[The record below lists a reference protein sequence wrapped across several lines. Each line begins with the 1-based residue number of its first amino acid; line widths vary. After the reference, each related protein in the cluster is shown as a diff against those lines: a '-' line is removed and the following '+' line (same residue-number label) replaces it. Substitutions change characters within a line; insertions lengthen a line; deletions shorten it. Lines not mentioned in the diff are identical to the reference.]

1 MSLKSLITEE
11 VKKFLNES
19 VTIGVGD
26 YNYSTKL
33 ENILDVT
40 SLLSGKVYRNV
51 IVKKLNQFQL
61 TRLSLYEYIAP
72 DGYDAFEL
80 EGIINF
86 YLNTIPEAIIP
97 DCVTEIK
104 KVLNDHNVELTGEI
118 KQEVSKSRNSEV
130 IRIPI
135 KIAPVGEGEVA
146 PEMNVSNANYKVLF
160 DYLGYNTDE
169 NYSGSIPA
177 SELIMKIPITLRKVL
192 SSNLSDTS
200 NVVNPTRFQ
209 KGVAQV
215 YDRHL
220 GKDNIVNYLD
230 RLNTIAK
237 WAIEHGYKNIDFG

>member
-11 VKKFLNES
+11 LKKFLNES
-19 VTIGVGD
+19 ITIGVED
-26 YNYSTKL
+26 YNYSANL
-33 ENILDVT
+33 ENVLDVT

-61 TRLSLYEYIAP
+61 TRLSLFEYIAP
-72 DGYDAFEL
+72 DGYDALEP

-86 YLNTIPEAIIP
+86 YLNTIPEEIIP

-104 KVLNDHNVELTGEI
+104 KVLAEHNVELTGEI

-135 KIAPVGEGEVA
+135 KIEPMTDAA
-146 PEMNVSNANYKVLF
+146 PEMNVANANYRILF
-160 DYLGYNTDE
+160 GFLGYDE
-169 NYSGSIPA
+169 ELNSGRIPA
-177 SELIMKIPITLRKVL
+177 SELVMKIPIALRNVL
-192 SSNLSDTS
+192 SSDLSDTS
-200 NVVNPTRFQ
+200 NVINPNGIQRG
-209 KGVAQV
+209 KAQV
-215 YDRHL
+215 YMNQI
-220 GKDNIVNYLD
+220 GKANLVNYLD